1 MRMPRATPSKE
12 PASTTAFD
20 RALSRILSELQEG
33 VRHGYFEFAIT
44 CEVTS
49 GDRRRLT
56 LRAGKSHQF
65 VIPKEECV
73 RSAAPTPDSCDGS
86 DPHVD

>member
-1 MRMPRATPSKE
+1 MTKAQTVTES
-12 PASTTAFD
+12 ASTSAVD
-20 RALSRILSELQEG
+20 RAIHRILAELHDG
-33 VRHGYFEFAIT
+33 LRHGFFEFTLT
-44 CEVTS
+44 CEIV
-49 GDRRRLT
+49 GQERRRLT

-73 RSAAPTPDSCDGS
+73 RAAAPTSDSCDGS